1 MTNSTAGSGTNTS
14 ERVRSFLVLLATL
27 GTIAFNWL
35 ATTGAINGSTPAEI
49 SAKYPTLVTPADW
62 AFTIWSLIYLCLLAF
77 CVYQLLPSQIE
88 RLRPI
93 RSIYIVSCVL
103 NCAWIYLWQYEVIV
117 GCFAAILILWLVL
130 LVISAK
136 LKGVSGL
143 GLAETW
149 FLYAPFGLYFGWV
162 TVAALVN
169 FAVVLLYLGRMP
181 EGNSALA
188 LTSGLL
194 ILGAVIGVL
203 VRIKFRN
210 FFFPIPIA
218 WAATGIAVKNSSET
232 TIVVVSALVL
242 VTALVTAGSVVTA
255 LKDST
260 SE

>member
-1 MTNSTAGSGTNTS
+1 MTNLTAGSGTNTR
-14 ERVRSFLVLLATL
+14 ERVRSFLVLAATL
-27 GTIAFNWL
+27 GAIAFNWL
-35 ATTGAINGSTPAEI
+35 ATVGAINGSTPAGI
-49 SAKYPTLVTPADW
+49 SANYPTLVTPANW
-62 AFTIWSLIYLCLLAF
+62 SFSIWSLIYLSLLVF
-77 CVYQLLPSQIE
+77 SVYQLLPSQVE

-93 RSIYIVSCVL
+93 RSIYIASCVL
-103 NCAWIYLWQYEVIV
+103 NCLWIYLWQYDLIV
-117 GCFAAILILWLVL
+117 GCFAVIVILWLVL

-136 LKGVSGL
+136 LKGFN

-162 TVAALVN
+162 TAAALVN
-169 FAVVLLYLGRMP
+169 FAVMLLYLGRMP

-188 LTSGLL
+188 SGLL
-194 ILGAVIGVL
+194 ILGAVIAVL

-232 TIVVVSALVL
+232 TIVVISALV
-242 VTALVTAGSVVTA
+242 VVVALVTAGSVVTT